1 MSAVEL
7 LREVQ
12 ALPARER
19 ERFFLALLKLEAKP
33 PDAKRKGRQVKW
45 PDIEARAR
53 LIFGKRVFPN
63 LVVLERQE
71 GREGDAQMLD
81 GVKLRPITSNLMLH
95 VYRVHCRVL

>member
-7 LREVQ
+7 LREVE

-19 ERFFLALLKLEAKP
+19 ERFLLALLKLEAKP
-33 PDAKRKGRQVKW
+33 PDTKWKGRRVKW

-53 LIFGKRVFPN
+53 RIFGKRVFPN

-71 GREGDAQMLD
+71 EA
-81 GVKLRPITSNLMLH
+81 I
-95 VYRVHCRVL
+95 

>member
-1 MSAVEL
+1 MTAVEL

-12 ALPARER
+12 GLPAREW

-45 PDIEARAR
+45 PDIEARAK

-81 GVKLRPITSNLMLH
+81 GVKLRPITSTLMLH
-95 VYRVHCRVL
+95 VYGVHCRVL